1 MGSHH
6 KVAKLSVP
14 QFHGNRL
21 LIVRYTAYA
30 KWVLVLFIA
39 STLLPTPAS
48 AQSIDEGEIG
58 AWYIYAF
65 NYDAKDSRWG
75 AQGDIQY
82 RNWDTIGDLEQLL
95 IRSGVTYRPESLP
108 GKYTLGY
115 ANITSGTFG
124 SSSRT
129 LQEDRVYQEALFP
142 HRLGERVYVRHRL
155 RYEQR
160 WIDYQDFR
168 TRYRY
173 GLFVDIPF
181 NKATLDKGA
190 WYLSLYNEIFL
201 NGEHDIG
208 LDKRVDTYDRN
219 RFYAAIG
226 YSLSDSTKFQFGLM
240 HQHSKN
246 VEKNQW
252 QLSFIQNF

>member
-1 MGSHH
+1 M
-6 KVAKLSVP
+6 
-14 QFHGNRL
+14 RL
-21 LIVRYTAYA
+21 VCSSLTG
-30 KWVLVLFIA
+30 LL
-39 STLLPTPAS
+39 LLPGTTQ
-48 AQSIDEGEIG
+48 AQTIDEDQLG

-65 NYDAKDSRWG
+65 NCDRSGNRWG

-129 LQEDRVYQEALFP
+129 LREDRVYQEALFP

-160 WIDYQDFR
+160 WVDYQDFR
-168 TRYRY
+168 TRFRY
-173 GLFVDIPF
+173 GLFVDIPV
-181 NKATLDKGA
+181 NKTTLDKGA
-190 WYLSLYNEIFL
+190 WYLSIYNEIFL

-208 LDKRVDTYDRN
+208 LNKRVDTYDRN
-219 RFYAAIG
+219 RFYGAVGYSISDNLKLQIG
-226 YSLSDSTKFQFGLM
+226 YMHQDAKAYQKGQLQFGIM
-240 HQHSKN
+240 QT
-246 VEKNQW
+246 
-252 QLSFIQNF
+252 F

>member
-1 MGSHH
+1 MHPTVL
-6 KVAKLSVP
+6 KKWALALALLSVCLT
-14 QFHGNRL
+14 NSA
-21 LIVRYTAYA
+21 V
-30 KWVLVLFIA
+30 
-39 STLLPTPAS
+39 
-48 AQSIDEGEIG
+48 AQSIEEDELG

-65 NYDAKDSRWG
+65 SYDAKDSRWG

-82 RNWDTIGDLEQLL
+82 RNWDTLGDLEQLL
-95 IRSGVTYRPESLP
+95 IRGGMTYRPDSLP

-115 ANITSGTFG
+115 ANITSGAFG

-129 LQEDRVYQEALFP
+129 LREDRVYQEALFP

-160 WIDYQDFR
+160 WVDYQDFR
-168 TRYRY
+168 TRFRY
-173 GLFVDIPF
+173 GLFVDVPF
-181 NKATLDKGA
+181 NKTTLDKGA

-219 RFYAAIG
+219 RFYAALG
-226 YSLSDSTKFQFGLM
+226 YSLSNTMKLQIGYMHQDTKAYQKGQLQFGIM
-240 HQHSKN
+240 QA
-246 VEKNQW
+246 
-252 QLSFIQNF
+252 F

>member
-1 MGSHH
+1 M
-6 KVAKLSVP
+6 
-14 QFHGNRL
+14 
-21 LIVRYTAYA
+21 RYTAYA

-160 WIDYQDFR
+160 WVEYQDFR
-168 TRYRY
+168 TRFRY

-181 NKATLDKGA
+181 NKTTLDKDA

-226 YSLSDSTKFQFGLM
+226 YSLSDNTKFQFGLM
-240 HQHSKN
+240 RQHSKN

-252 QLSFIQNF
+252 QLSLIQNF

>member
-1 MGSHH
+1 MC
-6 KVAKLSVP
+6 
-14 QFHGNRL
+14 F
-21 LIVRYTAYA
+21 TASA
-30 KWVLVLFIA
+30 KWVLVPFIA
-39 STLLPTPAS
+39 SALLTTPAS
-48 AQSIDEGEIG
+48 AQSIDEDKIG

-65 NYDAKDSRWG
+65 NYDAKGSRWG
-75 AQGDIQY
+75 AQGDLQY

-129 LQEDRVYQEALFP
+129 LREDRVYQEALFP

-160 WIDYQDFR
+160 WVDYQDFR
-168 TRYRY
+168 TRFRY

-181 NKATLDKGA
+181 NKTTLDKGA

-219 RFYAAIG
+219 RFYASIG
-226 YSLSDSTKFQFGLM
+226 YSISDTLKLQIGDMHQDTKAYQKGQLQFGFM
-240 HQHSKN
+240 QA
-246 VEKNQW
+246 
-252 QLSFIQNF
+252 F

>member
-1 MGSHH
+1 ME
-6 KVAKLSVP
+6 
-14 QFHGNRL
+14 NRL
-21 LIVRYTAYA
+21 LIMCFATYA
-30 KWVLVLFIA
+30 KWVLVPSIA
-39 STLLPTPAS
+39 SALLTTPAS
-48 AQSIDEGEIG
+48 AQAIDEDKIG

-65 NYDAKDSRWG
+65 NYDAKESRWG

-95 IRSGVTYRPESLP
+95 IRGGLTYRPESLP

-129 LQEDRVYQEALFP
+129 LREDRVYQEALFP

-160 WIDYQDFR
+160 WVDYQDFR
-168 TRYRY
+168 TRIRY
-173 GLFVDIPF
+173 GLIVDIPF
-181 NKATLDKGA
+181 NKTTLEKGA

-246 VEKNQW
+246 VEKSQW
-252 QLSFIQNF
+252 QLSLIQNF

>member
-1 MGSHH
+1 M
-6 KVAKLSVP
+6 
-14 QFHGNRL
+14 
-21 LIVRYTAYA
+21 RYTAYV
-30 KWVLVLFIA
+30 KRLFAPFIL
-39 STLLPTPAS
+39 SILSVTLAS
-48 AQSIDEGEIG
+48 AQSIDEDKIG

-65 NYDAKDSRWG
+65 NYDAKENRWG

-95 IRSGVTYRPESLP
+95 IRGGVTYRPESLP

-115 ANITSGTFG
+115 ANITSGAFG

-129 LQEDRVYQEALFP
+129 LREDRVYQEALFP

-160 WIDYQDFR
+160 WVDYQDLR
-168 TRYRY
+168 TRFRY

-181 NKATLDKGA
+181 NKTTLDKGA

-219 RFYAAIG
+219 RFYGAIG
-226 YSLSDSTKFQFGLM
+226 YSLSDSIKFQFGLM

-252 QLSFIQNF
+252 QLSLIQNF

>member
-1 MGSHH
+1 MHF
-6 KVAKLSVP
+6 VAC
-14 QFHGNRL
+14 
-21 LIVRYTAYA
+21 A
-30 KWVLVLFIA
+30 KWRFVPFIA
-39 STLLPTPAS
+39 SVLLTTPAP
-48 AQSIDEGEIG
+48 AQSIDEDKIG

-65 NYDAKDSRWG
+65 NYDRKDSRWG

-95 IRSGVTYRPESLP
+95 IRGGLTYRPESLP

-129 LQEDRVYQEALFP
+129 LREERAYQEALFP

-160 WIDYQDFR
+160 WVDYQDFR
-168 TRYRY
+168 TRFRY

-181 NKATLDKGA
+181 NKTTLDKDA

-226 YSLSDSTKFQFGLM
+226 YSISDTLKLQIGYMHQDTKAYQKGQLQFGIM
-240 HQHSKN
+240 QT
-246 VEKNQW
+246 
-252 QLSFIQNF
+252 F